1 LASRRNAEPFEAQG
15 KLKPGLY
22 RRENEPMAE

>member
-1 LASRRNAEPFEAQG
+1 VESCGAGLFEAQG

-22 RRENEPMAE
+22 RCASARAAAN